1 MKKIKSYLIMA
12 AILSTMQVN
21 ANANGNKNIKV
32 TANVNRGCSV
42 SANDIHFGSNIFL
55 IKKVVNTLVINC
67 SKGTSLN
74 LALIGQTNPDGYR
87 LTFMTI
93 GGKKMSASGPVDRD
107 FSEGIQY
114 SSQIQNIPSENS
126 TFIITRRP
134 LDDVLGSLTLTGFN
148 HTMDLKITSSE
159 PAVLNINN
167 YITKNNQLMRLIPG
181 DYFDNLTYKVTF

>member
-1 MKKIKSYLIMA
+1 MA

-42 SANDIHFGSNIFL
+42 SANDIHFGSNT
-55 IKKVVNTLVINC
+55 KKVVNTLVINC

-114 SSQIQNIPSENS
+114 SSEIPNIPSENS

-134 LDDVLGSLTLTGFN
+134 LSDVLGSLTLTGFN